1 MLECRDG
8 RTPVMVTE
16 SRTPPQPVRLL
27 HRGNWQDETGEICE
41 PATPHFLPKL
51 SGAAGGGTSRLDLAR
66 WLCSPENPL
75 TSRVIVNRLWK
86 QFFGAGLSAQVDD
99 FGAQGEPPSHPEL
112 LDWLAVEFR
121 ESGWNTK
128 HMVKLL
134 VMSHTYRQQSSLRKD
149 LREIDP
155 ANRLLATQNP
165 RRLEAEV
172 VRDNALAIAGLL
184 NTEMGGPSCRPFQP
198 SGYYSGLQFPDRD
211 YVPDTEGS
219 QYRRGLYM
227 HWQRTFL
234 HPMLANFDAPS
245 REDCVA
251 LRTNSNSPQQA
262 LTLLNDPQFVES
274 ARGFAASLLAQP
286 AGSDGERLQ
295 TAFLRALARPIKASE
310 RESLTAFLAKARQ
323 EYGAKPEDAG
333 KLQRV
338 GSLPPSA
345 AASPVELAAW
355 TSVCRVL
362 LNLHETITRY

>member
-1 MLECRDG
+1 
-8 RTPVMVTE
+8 MVTE
-16 SRTPPQPVRLL
+16 SRPPPLPVRLL

-51 SGAAGGGTSRLDLAR
+51 SGSAGGGTSRLDLAR
-66 WLCSPENPL
+66 WLCAPENPL

-86 QFFGAGLSAQVDD
+86 QFYGAGLSAQVDD

-184 NTEMGGPSCRPFQP
+184 NAETGGPSCRPFQP

-211 YVPDTEGS
+211 YVPDTDGS

-323 EYGAKPEDAG
+323 EYGAKPEDATQ
-333 KLQRV
+333 LQRV

-362 LNLHETITRY
+362 LNLHETLTRY